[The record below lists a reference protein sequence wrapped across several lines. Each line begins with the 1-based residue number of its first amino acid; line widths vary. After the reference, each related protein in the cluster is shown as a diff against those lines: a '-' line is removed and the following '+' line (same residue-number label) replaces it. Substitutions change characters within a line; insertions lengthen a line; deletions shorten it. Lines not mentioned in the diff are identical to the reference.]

1 MTRIFSSLLL
11 ACLGL
16 FLCAALAAVRGGETH
31 ALLGLA
37 AAIFA
42 VLCHALMFIYLIGTG
57 KTLKEGV
64 ETRGLDPALL
74 PEWRRDLAR
83 AIAPGGLG
91 TFAVTAA
98 AVLAGFEAPWI
109 RRGLHPSLAIL
120 AFGVTAWALV
130 RELSVIASSR
140 ERMRR
145 AADFL
150 ARNAPRGGAAETAA
164 GAGVGSR
171 SLYHAL
177 VLCGLTALGVYPYAR
192 FVARE
197 AHAPAFPFVPL
208 GIVLLLGG
216 LVLRLKRKAAR

>member
-1 MTRIFSSLLL
+1 MPRIFSSLLL

-16 FLCAALAAVRGGETH
+16 FLCAAVTALRGGETH

-42 VLCHALMFIYLIGTG
+42 VLCHAVMFIYLIGTG

-64 ETRGLDPALL
+64 EARGLDPAFL

-109 RRGLHPSLAIL
+109 RRGLHPFLAVL
-120 AFGVTAWALV
+120 AFGVTAWALA
-130 RELSVIASSR
+130 RELSVIASNR

-145 AADFL
+145 AADLL
-150 ARNAPRGGAAETAA
+150 APGDPRGGSAQAPAER
-164 GAGVGSR
+164 GEGSR
-171 SLYHAL
+171 GLYHAL

-197 AHAPAFPFVPL
+197 ADAPAFPFVPI
-208 GIVLLLGG
+208 GVVLLLGG
-216 LVLRLKRKAAR
+216 LVLRLKGRTAR

>member
-16 FLCAALAAVRGGETH
+16 FLCAALAAVRGGEAH

-64 ETRGLDPALL
+64 ESHGLDPALL
-74 PEWRRDLAR
+74 PEWRRDLGR

-91 TFAVTAA
+91 TLAVTAA
-98 AVLAGFEAPWI
+98 AVLAGFETPWI

-120 AFGVTAWALV
+120 AFGVTAWALA
-130 RELSVIASSR
+130 RELSVIASNR

-145 AADFL
+145 ASDFL
-150 ARNAPRGGAAETAA
+150 SRGDPRGGAAEAAA
-164 GAGVGSR
+164 GAGGGSR
-171 SLYHAL
+171 GLYHAL
-177 VLCGLTALGVYPYAR
+177 VLGGLTALGVYPYAR

-197 AHAPAFPFVPL
+197 ADAPAFPFVPL
-208 GIVLLLGG
+208 GVALLLGG
-216 LVLRLKRKAAR
+216 LALRFRGKAAR

>member
-1 MTRIFSSLLL
+1 MARIFSSLLL

-16 FLCAALAAVRGGETH
+16 FLSAALSALRGGETH

-74 PEWRRDLAR
+74 AEWRRDLGR
-83 AIAPGGLG
+83 AVAPGGLG

-109 RRGLHPSLAIL
+109 RRGLHPLLAIL
-120 AFGVTAWALV
+120 AFGATTWALV
-130 RELSVIASSR
+130 RELSVISSNR

-145 AADFL
+145 AREAL
-150 ARNAPRGGAAETAA
+150 ARSAPRGGAAGAAA
-164 GAGVGSR
+164 GEGRGSR
-171 SLYHAL
+171 GLYHAL

-197 AHAPAFPFVPL
+197 ADAPAFPFVPL
-208 GIVLLLGG
+208 GVVLLLAG
-216 LVLRLKRKAAR
+216 LVLRLRGRAAR

>member
-1 MTRIFSSLLL
+1 MTRLFSSLLL

-16 FLCAALAAVRGGETH
+16 FLCAALAAVRGGEAH

-42 VLCHALMFIYLIGTG
+42 VLCHALMFIYMVGTG

-74 PEWRRDLAR
+74 PEWRRDLGR

-91 TFAVTAA
+91 TLAVTAA
-98 AVLAGFEAPWI
+98 AVLAGFETPWI
-109 RRGLHPSLAIL
+109 RRGVHPFLAIL
-120 AFGVTAWALV
+120 AFGATAWALV
-130 RELSVIASSR
+130 RELSVIASNR

-145 AADFL
+145 AAGLL
-150 ARNAPRGGAAETAA
+150 ARGAPRGEVVEEAA
-164 GAGVGSR
+164 GGGGSR
-171 SLYHAL
+171 GLYHAL
-177 VLCGLTALGVYPYAR
+177 VLGGLTALGVYPYAR

-197 AHAPAFPFVPL
+197 ADAPAFPFVPL
-208 GIVLLLGG
+208 GVALLLGG
-216 LVLRLKRKAAR
+216 LALRFRGKAAR